1 MRRVL
6 WIENKLLTLQF
17 YFRIKNITFV
27 FNSAF
32 RLYMKNQSEKNQ
44 LIVRLLDQKRFWSYG
59 MQDVVEVPDEILIEK
74 TLLYLDIDDIN
85 LLFWLFP
92 ARKIKQVWLNR
103 LVVQGDYY
111 GRLNKFLAWMYFDIK
126 KQESYLKRMENRHL
140 KNLL

>member
-1 MRRVL
+1 
-6 WIENKLLTLQF
+6 
-17 YFRIKNITFV
+17 
-27 FNSAF
+27 
-32 RLYMKNQSEKNQ
+32 MKNQSEKNQ
-44 LIVRLLDQKRFWSYG
+44 LIIRLLDQKRFWSYG
-59 MQDVVEVPDEILIEK
+59 MQDVVDVPDEILIEK

-126 KQESYLKRMENRHL
+126 KPESYLKRMESRYL
-140 KNLL
+140 KKFLLQ

>member
-1 MRRVL
+1 
-6 WIENKLLTLQF
+6 
-17 YFRIKNITFV
+17 
-27 FNSAF
+27 
-32 RLYMKNQSEKNQ
+32 MKNQSEKNQ

-126 KQESYLKRMENRHL
+126 KLH
-140 KNLL
+140 NLLRTFAYKIACIG